1 MKMRMRLGSHL
12 MRMRIGNLWVMGEG
26 SPSLSK
32 SSDNIDDTRGK
43 ANLEGEGG
51 KGKGSQGGLQVE
63 LSSVTNC
70 VKIF

>member
-1 MKMRMRLGSHL
+1 
-12 MRMRIGNLWVMGEG
+12 MGEG

>member
-1 MKMRMRLGSHL
+1 MNMKMRMR
-12 MRMRIGNLWVMGEG
+12 MRMTRVNLWVMGEG

-32 SSDNIDDTRGK
+32 SGDNIDDTRGK
-43 ANLEGEGG
+43 ANLEREGSQ
-51 KGKGSQGGLQVE
+51 GKGSQGGLQKG

>member
-1 MKMRMRLGSHL
+1 M
-12 MRMRIGNLWVMGEG
+12 MGEG

-63 LSSVTNC
+63 LSSVTLSRSFDEP
-70 VKIF
+70 VQLA